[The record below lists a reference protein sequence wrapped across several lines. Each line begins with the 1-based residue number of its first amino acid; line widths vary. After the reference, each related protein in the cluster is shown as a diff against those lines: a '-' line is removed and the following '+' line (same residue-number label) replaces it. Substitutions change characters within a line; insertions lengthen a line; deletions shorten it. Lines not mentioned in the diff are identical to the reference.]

1 MGPRRGRRADHTSM
15 PQLVKRMP
23 RGYRQRPRGESRYS
37 SAANLAAPG
46 FTASMTVPSVAGVMV
61 TPQTALTF
69 TAYYSAIKVIAEDLS
84 SLPLLEFQSLP
95 GGGCTVLP
103 RSPISALFDWSPDGE
118 CPDLNWR
125 ESYISHCLSW
135 GNGYAEVLWSD
146 DGRPLAANL
155 IHPSTIKPKRD
166 QSTGRLYY
174 ELETADS
181 IVGPRGTRA
190 IPPWKILHLAGLG
203 FNGLV
208 GYSPVGLHREAIGL
222 GKATEQYGAAFF
234 GNGAQPSGV
243 IEFKRTMK
251 AEALK
256 HFREMWNL
264 IHQGSAG
271 AHKVA
276 LLEEGASWKSI
287 GVPPEDAQFLATRAF
302 QVLEIC
308 RIFRL
313 PPHKLADFSTASYS
327 NIEAAN
333 EDYIISCLR
342 PWARRLEKAINFRL
356 IGRDGFLAGRYVK
369 HDFRP
374 LLLRTAK
381 DEADFYQKMFQIGLY
396 SIDEIKALRGENPI
410 GAAAGGAK
418 RFVMSNL
425 MDVAHPESGH
435 PAAAKQAPKAAG
447 EPGRPEGS

>member
-1 MGPRRGRRADHTSM
+1 MAKASFKRTPRFLRAAAE
-15 PQLVKRMP
+15 KRYAP
-23 RGYRQRPRGESRYS
+23 
-37 SAANLAAPG
+37 AATLAAPG
-46 FTASMTVPSVAGVMV
+46 FTASMTVPSVSGIMV

-69 TAYYSAIKVIAEDLS
+69 SAFFGAIKVISEDLA
-84 SLPLLEFQSLP
+84 SLPLLEFQALP
-95 GGGCTVLP
+95 GGGCSVLP
-103 RSPISALFDWSPDGE
+103 FSPISRLFDWSPDGE

-125 ESYISHCLSW
+125 ESWTSHVLSW
-135 GNGYAEVLWSD
+135 GNAYAEVDWSD
-146 DGRPLAANL
+146 DGEPVRTTL
-155 IHPSTIKPKRD
+155 IHPSVIAPKRD
-166 QSTGRLYY
+166 QWTGQLYY
-174 ELETADS
+174 ELQTADS
-181 IVGPRGTRA
+181 IQGPRGKKQ

-208 GYSPVGLHREAIGL
+208 GYSPVALQREAIGL
-222 GKATEQYGAAFF
+222 GKAVEQYGASFF

-243 IEFKRTMK
+243 VEFKRAMK

-256 HFREMWNL
+256 NFREMWNL
-264 IHQGSAG
+264 IHQGSVG
-271 AHKVA
+271 AHKIA
-276 LLEEGASWKSI
+276 LLDEGATWKSI

-313 PPHKLADFSTASYS
+313 PPHKLADFSSASYS

-342 PWARRLEKAINFRL
+342 PWARRAEKAINFRL
-356 IGRDGFLAGRYVK
+356 IGWQRYAAGRYVK

-381 DEADFYQKMFQIGLY
+381 DQADFYQKMFMIGVY
-396 SIDEIKALRGENPI
+396 SIDEIKALTGENPI
-410 GAAAGGAK
+410 GAAAGGTK
-418 RFVMSNL
+418 RFIMSNL
-425 MDVAHPESGH
+425 MDVAHPEAGH
-435 PAAAKQAPKAAG
+435 PAVAKQQPKPPG